1 MEENQKSN
9 RAFNLYEKSIKKTEP
24 FNPYEIRPLSDF
36 KNIVDYMRTTNKKK
50 TNNINIYEFVYDRT
64 ICRDNFKTSN
74 TDYPRLEIFYINFFL
89 NNIPMTIVYAVK
101 WNFVQINYAKK
112 PKKYES
118 RVNDI
123 QILSVFKPI
132 AYSKNAVDENGN
144 PFTIDFLIENAGLKQ
159 IVSFKNKNKLYGH
172 DINPLFK
179 NSLQDKYELAYF
191 QPDRSAPNGLNQ
203 SELTGL
209 DLRSEI
215 FIIPNYC
222 LGNLMYSKP
231 NIGPLI
237 SDFKNTVEE
246 MKGAPITTPY
256 IPWAGEY
263 YREGEKQWDEHLAES
278 SNNNNKR
285 STDELEQNE
294 DFKRTR
300 KSGGKNKKKTKRR
313 KNKRR
318 QTRKRN

>member
-222 LGNLMYSKP
+222 FGSMFNKP
-231 NIGPLI
+231 DIAPLI

-246 MKGAPITTPY
+246 MKWDPDPSMISFT
-256 IPWAGEY
+256 GEHV
-263 YREGEKQWDEHLAES
+263 REEAKKWDENFGS
-278 SNNNNKR
+278 SNKR
-285 STDELEQNE
+285 PADELEQNE
-294 DFKRTR
+294 NFKYTRT
-300 KSGGKNKKKTKRR
+300 SGGKNKKKTKRR

-318 QTRKRN
+318 QTRKRI

>member
-9 RAFNLYEKSIKKTEP
+9 RAFNLYEKSIKKIEP
-24 FNPYEIRPLSDF
+24 FNPYEIRHLSDF

-50 TNNINIYEFVYDRT
+50 TNNINIYEFVYDRK
-64 ICRDNFKTSN
+64 ICKNNFKTFDR
-74 TDYPRLEIFYINFFL
+74 DYHRLEIFYINFFL
-89 NNIPMTIVYAVK
+89 NDVPMTIVYAVK
-101 WNFVQINYAKK
+101 WDLIKIEYATKLKK
-112 PKKYES
+112 FEMRPKDMQVKY
-118 RVNDI
+118 
-123 QILSVFKPI
+123 VFKPI
-132 AYSKNAVDENGN
+132 AYSKNAVDENGK

-159 IVSFKNKNKLYGH
+159 IEQLKNKKILYRYK
-172 DINPLFK
+172 ITPEFQ
-179 NSLQDKYELAYF
+179 NSLKDKYRVAHF
-191 QPDRSAPNGLNQ
+191 QHDFNSPNGLNQ

-231 NIGPLI
+231 NIRPLI

-263 YREGEKQWDEHLAES
+263 YREGEKQWNEHLAES
-278 SNNNNKR
+278 SNKRPADESNIGNDMKR
-285 STDELEQNE
+285 S
-294 DFKRTR
+294 RT
-300 KSGGKNKKKTKRR
+300 SGGKNKKTTKRR

-318 QTRKRN
+318 QTRKRY